1 MVKKLEKAITE
12 YRERAGEELN
22 PRLQATVLLGTMDED
37 TAVAAEA
44 KGIGTRSFKE
54 MRQFVEQR
62 YINQQARMVVIGE
75 RPHKDL
81 SAVGGE
87 GDEAWTETW
96 EDYEHGMSAMYNQK
110 GKKGGKSKGKER
122 REQGQPRV
130 LPMQGHRAHRPRMP
144 HAGGQRRHP
153 RVSQLWWPGP
163 LCPRSWRGP

>member
-1 MVKKLEKAITE
+1 MVKELEKAITE

-44 KGIGTRSFKE
+44 KGIYTSSFKE

-62 YINQQARMVVIGE
+62 YINQQARKVDIGE

-87 GDEAWTETW
+87 SDEAWTETW
-96 EDYEHGMSAMYNQK
+96 EDYVYGMSAMYNRK
-110 GKKGGKSKGKER
+110 GKKGGK
-122 REQGQPRV
+122 
-130 LPMQGHRAHRPRMP
+130 
-144 HAGGQRRHP
+144 
-153 RVSQLWWPGP
+153 
-163 LCPRSWRGP
+163 